1 MQYGGV
7 YSVPTS
13 ILVDKKGEM
22 IFNYP
27 GAILKSYDRY
37 DGVYST
43 VNDKIVKALSE

>member
-1 MQYGGV
+1 MFCN
-7 YSVPTS
+7 YSE
-13 ILVDKKGEM
+13 IFGKLGEM

-43 VNDKIVKALSE
+43 VNEKIAQALKE